1 MSDIQEEIKVYMIDA
16 ILALAPNAKVTVQG
30 EEIEKVTWEDGN
42 PNNITKQQILD
53 KKAELETK
61 YTNEEYKRN
70 REKAYPTF
78 SDFVEAYTEKEILT
92 RSDKWMAYIEAYNKV
107 RTDFPKPE

>member
-1 MSDIQEEIKVYMIDA
+1 MIDIIDA
-16 ILALAPNAKVTVQG
+16 VLALDPNAVVTVQG
-30 EEIEKVTWEDGN
+30 QEISGLRWEDGN
-42 PNNITKQQILD
+42 PSNITNQQILD
-53 KKAELETK
+53 KKTELESQ
-61 YTNEEYKRN
+61 YTNDEYKRN
-70 REKAYPTF
+70 RKNAYPSF

>member
-1 MSDIQEEIKVYMIDA
+1 MIDIIDA
-16 ILALAPNAKVTVQG
+16 VLALDSNAVVTVQG
-30 EEIEKVTWEDGN
+30 QEISGLRWEDGN
-42 PNNITKQQILD
+42 PNNITNQQILD
-53 KKAELETK
+53 KKTEL
-61 YTNEEYKRN
+61 EYKRN
-70 REKAYPTF
+70 RKNAYPSF

>member
-1 MSDIQEEIKVYMIDA
+1 MIDIIDA
-16 ILALAPNAKVTVQG
+16 VLALDPNAVVTMQG
-30 EEIEKVTWEDGN
+30 EEIEKLTWEDGN

>member
-1 MSDIQEEIKVYMIDA
+1 MSDIQEEIKVYIIDA

-107 RTDFPKPE
+107 RTDFPKP

>member
-1 MSDIQEEIKVYMIDA
+1 MIDIIDA
-16 ILALAPNAKVTVQG
+16 VLALDPNAVVTMQG
-30 EEIEKVTWEDGN
+30 EEIEKLTWEDGN
-42 PNNITKQQILD
+42 PNNITNQQILN
-53 KKAELETK
+53 KKAELESQ

-70 REKAYPTF
+70 RAKAYPSF

>member
-1 MSDIQEEIKVYMIDA
+1 MIDIIDA
-16 ILALAPNAKVTVQG
+16 ILALDSNAVVTMQG
-30 EEIEKVTWEDGN
+30 QEISGLRWEDGN